1 MATINFARREIEAK
15 IVYVGPALSGKTTN
29 VQVLHRLVPRA
40 QRGELHQLS
49 TDGDRTLFFDF
60 IPVELGQ
67 IAGFTAH
74 FKLFTVPGQ
83 VYYQQT
89 RKAVLQGA
97 DGVVFVADSAAGRA
111 QANLD
116 AMIDLEQNLRAHGF
130 DLASIPLVVQLN
142 KRDVDD
148 ALPVNVMITELNPFG
163 VPTVE
168 SIAASGYGVLDTL
181 YKITEIAT
189 KRIRENLSGQKNAV
203 RLQAVQK
210 EERESEQEVVD
221 DYLSRIHKVRPE
233 EEASA
238 ERMKAAGRM
247 RPDDVD
253 SFLLE
258 FVDRDD
264 ELSLDDGLPSMAP
277 EDHRVA
283 RAAAAA
289 PPASPPA
296 RTVGAPPVFS
306 EAEPAPAPSPVKK
319 SSRRSEKRA
328 AARAASAPAAE
339 PPIDRPAPQPAEP
352 PIDRPA
358 PQMAEPPAAPVVA
371 VSPAT
376 QSVVETGAQ
385 SAAPAVAEPAPPVQ
399 VATPPRPAAEPAR
412 APDVRI
418 PEAPER
424 PAGPAAPAV
433 EAAPQAVARQAQPPT
448 APRPAESVARAAQ
461 PPVAP
466 RPAESVARA
475 TQPPAPPRAAEPAPR
490 AVETGRPAEP
500 AAARPE
506 ARPAEPRPDR
516 TAQRLRYPEGPPI
529 EAHVDAHALAG
540 VLLREVLGSTVGA
553 DGRATIEIVL
563 EREGV
568 ARRHPLRF
576 VESTPETPWGTVTG
590 VGIAAL
596 VLGFVGGLLV
606 GWQFL

>member
-29 VQVLHRLVPRA
+29 VQVLHRLVPRP
-40 QRGELHQLS
+40 QRGELHSLS

-97 DGVVFVADSAAGRA
+97 DGVVFVADSSAGRA

-116 AMIDLEQNLRAHGF
+116 AMIDLEQNLRAHGL

-142 KRDVDD
+142 KRDVED
-148 ALPVNVMITELNPFG
+148 ALSVSHMSIELNPFG

-210 EERESEQEVVD
+210 EERESEQQVVD
-221 DYLSRIHKVRPE
+221 EYLTRIHKVRPD

-264 ELSLDDGLPSMAP
+264 ELSLDDGLLAAP
-277 EDHRVA
+277 EDHRP
-283 RAAAAA
+283 RQEPPTRNSEGRESRTDQPA
-289 PPASPPA
+289 PGPNG
-296 RTVGAPPVFS
+296 VGAPPVFS
-306 EAEPAPAPSPVKK
+306 EAEAKPQPATK
-319 SSRRSEKRA
+319 STRRGEKRA
-328 AARAASAPAAE
+328 RPPARTGASQPAPLDERPTAEEPRPVAAEATAAAAE
-339 PPIDRPAPQPAEP
+339 PRATVPPPRP
-352 PIDRPA
+352 
-358 PQMAEPPAAPVVA
+358 
-371 VSPAT
+371 T
-376 QSVVETGAQ
+376 QSRPPEPRE
-385 SAAPAVAEPAPPVQ
+385 SRPAEPAPLRADSRP
-399 VATPPRPAAEPAR
+399 ADPRP
-412 APDVRI
+412 
-418 PEAPER
+418 PESSPIE
-424 PAGPAAPAV
+424 
-433 EAAPQAVARQAQPPT
+433 
-448 APRPAESVARAAQ
+448 
-461 PPVAP
+461 
-466 RPAESVARA
+466 
-475 TQPPAPPRAAEPAPR
+475 PRAAEPRPPESR
-490 AVETGRPAEP
+490 PVESRPVETRPVES
-500 AAARPE
+500 
-506 ARPAEPRPDR
+506 PRSPSKP
-516 TAQRLRYPEGPPI
+516 RYPEGPVI
-529 EAHVDAHALAG
+529 EAHVDAHLLAG
-540 VLLREVLGSTVGA
+540 VLLREVLGSNVGA
-553 DGRATIEIVL
+553 DGRATIEVVL

-576 VESTPETPWGTVTG
+576 VESTPQTPWGAVTIAGITALTVG
-590 VGIAAL
+590 F
-596 VLGFVGGLLV
+596 LGGMLV
-606 GWQFL
+606 GWQFF

>member
-29 VQVLHRLVPRA
+29 VQVLHRLVPRP
-40 QRGELHQLS
+40 QRGELHSLS

-97 DGVVFVADSAAGRA
+97 DGVVFVADSSAGRA

-116 AMIDLEQNLRAHGF
+116 AMIDLEQNLRAHGL

-142 KRDVDD
+142 KRDVED
-148 ALPVNVMITELNPFG
+148 ALPVSHMSIELNPFG

-210 EERESEQEVVD
+210 EERESEQQVVD
-221 DYLSRIHKVRPE
+221 EYLTRIHKVRPE

-264 ELSLDDGLPSMAP
+264 ELLLDDSLPAAP
-277 EDHRVA
+277 EDHRP
-283 RAAAAA
+283 RQE
-289 PPASPPA
+289 PPA
-296 RTVGAPPVFS
+296 RTSGDREPRADQPAPGPNGVGAPPVFS
-306 EAEPAPAPSPVKK
+306 AAEAKPQPATKSTRRSERRARPPARTGASQAAPLDERPTAEEPRPVAAEVAAPPAEPRATVPPPRPTPSRPPEPRESRPAEPAPLRADSRPADPRPPESSPV
-319 SSRRSEKRA
+319 E
-328 AARAASAPAAE
+328 
-339 PPIDRPAPQPAEP
+339 
-352 PIDRPA
+352 
-358 PQMAEPPAAPVVA
+358 
-371 VSPAT
+371 
-376 QSVVETGAQ
+376 
-385 SAAPAVAEPAPPVQ
+385 
-399 VATPPRPAAEPAR
+399 PRPE
-412 APDVRI
+412 
-418 PEAPER
+418 
-424 PAGPAAPAV
+424 
-433 EAAPQAVARQAQPPT
+433 
-448 APRPAESVARAAQ
+448 
-461 PPVAP
+461 
-466 RPAESVARA
+466 
-475 TQPPAPPRAAEPAPR
+475 PRAAEPGP
-490 AVETGRPAEP
+490 VETRPAGPVESRPVETRAESRPVESRPVETRPAES
-500 AAARPE
+500 RPVE
-506 ARPAEPRPDR
+506 SRPVESPRSPSKP
-516 TAQRLRYPEGPPI
+516 RYPEGPVI
-529 EAHVDAHALAG
+529 EAHVDAHLLAG
-540 VLLREVLGSTVGA
+540 VLLREVLGSNVGA
-553 DGRATIEIVL
+553 DGRATIEVVL
-563 EREGV
+563 ERDGV

-576 VESTPETPWGTVTG
+576 VESAPQTPWGAVTIAGITALTVG
-590 VGIAAL
+590 F
-596 VLGFVGGLLV
+596 LGGMLV